1 MKRFLF
7 ALTLFVFACGVSAD
21 KFNVGELAY
30 ETTSGN
36 TCKVLGYADG
46 ISPAEDSLMIPAV
59 VEYEGNQYKVTSIGN
74 SAFRDQVFSSVSI
87 PENVTQIEDFAF
99 SDCRELNSLNLP
111 KTLIAIGDYAFMQSV
126 SGRGKLDSIIIPESV
141 KTIGMAAFSCTNLKK
156 VEILGNAEV
165 GDFAFS
171 VCSQLKDVF
180 SEAKAIGYRAFVFCD
195 SLSGVALRYVK
206 NIGDEAFLG
215 CPNVNYISCMGDSMQ
230 FGKDVFK
237 NSKVQ
242 KLLFPYCKNYKP
254 GPVNFGGEVSS
265 LYIGNVSGWTED
277 EIANKIKEFKSVDG
291 WKDIPIYSGLELRNT
306 VGDKFSVGELAYET
320 TLDNT
325 CRVLG
330 YADNA
335 IHTEDSLVIPPV
347 MEYNG
352 KQYKVTSIGKSAF
365 RGQVFSGVSIPENVT
380 QIEDFAFSDCREL
393 NSLNLPKTL
402 IAIGDY
408 AFMQSVSGR
417 GKLDSIIIPESV
429 KTIGMSAFTCTNLRK
444 VNILG
449 NAEVGAVAFAGCD
462 RLKRVEVYAT
472 TIGERAFAY
481 CDSLSQILICKA
493 SRIDDEAFYRCH
505 HINFITIQNCDS
517 IYVGKETFKDCTVRK
532 ILWVHS
538 GFPNAIDF
546 SSNIKSL
553 YLGSQVYVTPEEIEN
568 EIKEFKSIDGW
579 KDIPIYLFSDLMTA
593 YSNLS
598 NTINRV
604 ETYTFGDKL
613 GQYHMS
619 ERAKEFFAR
628 GKETL
633 DSYYEGADEMKEI
646 VDALLPDSLINI
658 PTHSKFLRIK
668 NNEGKYLTSNNVEDD
683 SRVAFSE
690 MRDDA
695 TIFYYDGGMYEDGT
709 NTFGQLLSYK
719 TAFYLV
725 NKKGMLVN
733 QTSVPESAMPNGMPC
748 QLHGSYKSAGKYL
761 IGFESNAYLR
771 ADASMEN
778 VVPSTVNDSLLAY
791 DYTLEEVDTIPV
803 TISQYGLST
812 FYSPVALE
820 IPEGLTAYVCA
831 LSKSGNSIVLTSL
844 NGMIPAHTGVLLE
857 GEPNRTYGFAV
868 SSSDET
874 NWSCLAG
881 NLPNTSNTQRAYT
894 LQVVDGKLGFYKYTG
909 GTLHGFRAYL
919 NVSSSSR
926 GFNLVKNDDDI
937 SGITGV
943 AEMSDC
949 ETFFDLSGNKV
960 VSPQKNQIYIHNGRK
975 QLFK

>member
-141 KTIGMAAFSCTNLKK
+141 KTIGMSAFACTNLKK

-171 VCSQLKDVF
+171 ACSQLKDVF
-180 SEAKAIGYRAFVFCD
+180 SEAKAIGYRAFAFCD
-195 SLSGVALRYVK
+195 SLFGVGLRYVK

-254 GPVNFGGEVSS
+254 EPVNFGGEVSS

-291 WKDIPIYSGLELRNT
+291 WKDIPIYPIS
-306 VGDKFSVGELAYET
+306 
-320 TLDNT
+320 
-325 CRVLG
+325 
-330 YADNA
+330 
-335 IHTEDSLVIPPV
+335 
-347 MEYNG
+347 
-352 KQYKVTSIGKSAF
+352 
-365 RGQVFSGVSIPENVT
+365 
-380 QIEDFAFSDCREL
+380 DF
-393 NSLNLPKTL
+393 
-402 IAIGDY
+402 
-408 AFMQSVSGR
+408 V
-417 GKLDSIIIPESV
+417 
-429 KTIGMSAFTCTNLRK
+429 
-444 VNILG
+444 
-449 NAEVGAVAFAGCD
+449 
-462 RLKRVEVYAT
+462 
-472 TIGERAFAY
+472 
-481 CDSLSQILICKA
+481 
-493 SRIDDEAFYRCH
+493 
-505 HINFITIQNCDS
+505 
-517 IYVGKETFKDCTVRK
+517 
-532 ILWVHS
+532 
-538 GFPNAIDF
+538 
-546 SSNIKSL
+546 
-553 YLGSQVYVTPEEIEN
+553 
-568 EIKEFKSIDGW
+568 
-579 KDIPIYLFSDLMTA
+579 TA

-709 NTFGQLLSYK
+709 NSFGQLLSYK

-733 QTSVPESAMPNGMPC
+733 QISVTESATPNGMPC

-820 IPEGLTAYVCA
+820 IPDGLTAYVCA

-881 NLPNTSNTQRAYT
+881 NLPNTSNTQGAYT

>member
-1 MKRFLF
+1 MFYHKGVWDKVCVKCYVKMKRFLF

-74 SAFRDQVFSSVSI
+74 SAFDSKEFVSVSI
-87 PENVTQIEDFAF
+87 PENVETIEKEAFAY
-99 SDCRELNSLNLP
+99 CKRLRTVILPNSLVL
-111 KTLIAIGDYAFMQSV
+111 IGDWAFGQLV
-126 SGRGKLDSIIIPESV
+126 EGTGELETITIPESV
-141 KTIGMAAFSCTNLKK
+141 KTIGMSAFACTNLKK

-171 VCSQLKDVF
+171 ACSQLKDVF
-180 SEAKAIGYRAFVFCD
+180 SEAKAIGYRAFAFCD
-195 SLSGVALRYVK
+195 SLFGVGLRYVK

-215 CPNVNYISCMGDSMQ
+215 CPNVNYISCVGDSMQ

-254 GPVNFGGEVSS
+254 ESVNFGGEVSS

-277 EIANKIKEFKSVDG
+277 EIANK
-291 WKDIPIYSGLELRNT
+291 
-306 VGDKFSVGELAYET
+306 
-320 TLDNT
+320 
-325 CRVLG
+325 
-330 YADNA
+330 
-335 IHTEDSLVIPPV
+335 
-347 MEYNG
+347 
-352 KQYKVTSIGKSAF
+352 
-365 RGQVFSGVSIPENVT
+365 
-380 QIEDFAFSDCREL
+380 
-393 NSLNLPKTL
+393 
-402 IAIGDY
+402 
-408 AFMQSVSGR
+408 
-417 GKLDSIIIPESV
+417 
-429 KTIGMSAFTCTNLRK
+429 
-444 VNILG
+444 
-449 NAEVGAVAFAGCD
+449 
-462 RLKRVEVYAT
+462 
-472 TIGERAFAY
+472 
-481 CDSLSQILICKA
+481 
-493 SRIDDEAFYRCH
+493 
-505 HINFITIQNCDS
+505 
-517 IYVGKETFKDCTVRK
+517 
-532 ILWVHS
+532 
-538 GFPNAIDF
+538 
-546 SSNIKSL
+546 
-553 YLGSQVYVTPEEIEN
+553 
-568 EIKEFKSIDGW
+568 IKEFKSIDGW

-633 DSYYEGADEMKEI
+633 DSYYEGADEIKEI

-733 QTSVPESAMPNGMPC
+733 QISVTESAMPNGMPC

-812 FYSPVALE
+812 FYSPVALD
-820 IPEGLTAYVCA
+820 IPEGMTAYVCA

-844 NGMIPAHTGVLLE
+844 NGVIPARTGVLLE

-881 NLPNTSNTQRAYT
+881 NLPNTLNTQGAYT

-909 GTLHGFRAYL
+909 GTLHGFKAYL

>member
-46 ISPAEDSLMIPAV
+46 ISPAEDSLIIPAV

-74 SAFRDQVFSSVSI
+74 SAFDSKEFVSVSI
-87 PENVTQIEDFAF
+87 PENVENIEKEAFAY
-99 SDCRELNSLNLP
+99 CKRLRTVILPNSLVL
-111 KTLIAIGDYAFMQSV
+111 IGDWAFGQLV
-126 SGRGKLDSIIIPESV
+126 EGTGELETITIPESV
-141 KTIGMAAFSCTNLKK
+141 KTIGMSAFACTNLKK

-171 VCSQLKDVF
+171 ACSQLKDVF
-180 SEAKAIGYRAFVFCD
+180 SEAKAIGYRAFAFCD
-195 SLSGVALRYVK
+195 SLFGVGLRYVK

-254 GPVNFGGEVSS
+254 EPVNFGGEVSS

-291 WKDIPIYSGLELRNT
+291 WKDIPIYPIS
-306 VGDKFSVGELAYET
+306 
-320 TLDNT
+320 
-325 CRVLG
+325 
-330 YADNA
+330 
-335 IHTEDSLVIPPV
+335 
-347 MEYNG
+347 
-352 KQYKVTSIGKSAF
+352 
-365 RGQVFSGVSIPENVT
+365 
-380 QIEDFAFSDCREL
+380 DF
-393 NSLNLPKTL
+393 
-402 IAIGDY
+402 
-408 AFMQSVSGR
+408 V
-417 GKLDSIIIPESV
+417 
-429 KTIGMSAFTCTNLRK
+429 
-444 VNILG
+444 
-449 NAEVGAVAFAGCD
+449 
-462 RLKRVEVYAT
+462 
-472 TIGERAFAY
+472 
-481 CDSLSQILICKA
+481 
-493 SRIDDEAFYRCH
+493 
-505 HINFITIQNCDS
+505 
-517 IYVGKETFKDCTVRK
+517 
-532 ILWVHS
+532 
-538 GFPNAIDF
+538 
-546 SSNIKSL
+546 
-553 YLGSQVYVTPEEIEN
+553 
-568 EIKEFKSIDGW
+568 
-579 KDIPIYLFSDLMTA
+579 TA

-709 NTFGQLLSYK
+709 NSFGQLLSYK

-733 QTSVPESAMPNGMPC
+733 QISVTESATPNGMPC

-812 FYSPVALE
+812 FYSPVALD
-820 IPEGLTAYVCA
+820 IPEGMTAYVCA

-844 NGMIPAHTGVLLE
+844 NGVIPARTGVLLE

-881 NLPNTSNTQRAYT
+881 NLPNTLNTQGAYI

-909 GTLHGFRAYL
+909 GTLHGFKAYL

>member
-1 MKRFLF
+1 MFYHKGVWDKVCVKCYVKMKRFLF

-74 SAFRDQVFSSVSI
+74 SAFDSKEFVSVSI
-87 PENVTQIEDFAF
+87 PENVETIEKEAFAY
-99 SDCRELNSLNLP
+99 CKRLRTVILPNSLVL
-111 KTLIAIGDYAFMQSV
+111 IGDWAFGQLV
-126 SGRGKLDSIIIPESV
+126 EGTGELETITIPESV
-141 KTIGMAAFSCTNLKK
+141 KTIGMSAFACTNLKK

-171 VCSQLKDVF
+171 ACSQLKDVF
-180 SEAKAIGYRAFVFCD
+180 SEAKAIGYRAFAFCD
-195 SLSGVALRYVK
+195 SLFGVGLRYVK

-254 GPVNFGGEVSS
+254 ESVNFGGEVSS

-277 EIANKIKEFKSVDG
+277 EIANK
-291 WKDIPIYSGLELRNT
+291 
-306 VGDKFSVGELAYET
+306 
-320 TLDNT
+320 
-325 CRVLG
+325 
-330 YADNA
+330 
-335 IHTEDSLVIPPV
+335 
-347 MEYNG
+347 
-352 KQYKVTSIGKSAF
+352 
-365 RGQVFSGVSIPENVT
+365 
-380 QIEDFAFSDCREL
+380 
-393 NSLNLPKTL
+393 
-402 IAIGDY
+402 
-408 AFMQSVSGR
+408 
-417 GKLDSIIIPESV
+417 
-429 KTIGMSAFTCTNLRK
+429 
-444 VNILG
+444 
-449 NAEVGAVAFAGCD
+449 
-462 RLKRVEVYAT
+462 
-472 TIGERAFAY
+472 
-481 CDSLSQILICKA
+481 
-493 SRIDDEAFYRCH
+493 
-505 HINFITIQNCDS
+505 
-517 IYVGKETFKDCTVRK
+517 
-532 ILWVHS
+532 
-538 GFPNAIDF
+538 
-546 SSNIKSL
+546 
-553 YLGSQVYVTPEEIEN
+553 
-568 EIKEFKSIDGW
+568 IKEFKSIDGW

-633 DSYYEGADEMKEI
+633 DSYYEGADEIKEI

-733 QTSVPESAMPNGMPC
+733 QISVTESAMPNGMPC

-812 FYSPVALE
+812 FYSPVALD
-820 IPEGLTAYVCA
+820 IPEGMTAYVCA

-844 NGMIPAHTGVLLE
+844 NGVIPARTGVLLE

-881 NLPNTSNTQRAYT
+881 NLPNTLNTQGAYT

-909 GTLHGFRAYL
+909 GTLHGFKAYL

>member
-1 MKRFLF
+1 MFYHKGVWDKVCVKCYVKMKRFLF

-46 ISPAEDSLMIPAV
+46 ISPAEDSLIIPAV
-59 VEYEGNQYKVTSIGN
+59 VEYEGKQYKVTSIGN
-74 SAFRDQVFSSVSI
+74 SAFRGQVFSGVSI

-126 SGRGKLDSIIIPESV
+126 SGGGKLDSIIIPESV

-291 WKDIPIYSGLELRNT
+291 WKDIPIYPIS
-306 VGDKFSVGELAYET
+306 
-320 TLDNT
+320 
-325 CRVLG
+325 
-330 YADNA
+330 
-335 IHTEDSLVIPPV
+335 
-347 MEYNG
+347 
-352 KQYKVTSIGKSAF
+352 
-365 RGQVFSGVSIPENVT
+365 
-380 QIEDFAFSDCREL
+380 DF
-393 NSLNLPKTL
+393 
-402 IAIGDY
+402 
-408 AFMQSVSGR
+408 V
-417 GKLDSIIIPESV
+417 
-429 KTIGMSAFTCTNLRK
+429 
-444 VNILG
+444 
-449 NAEVGAVAFAGCD
+449 
-462 RLKRVEVYAT
+462 
-472 TIGERAFAY
+472 
-481 CDSLSQILICKA
+481 
-493 SRIDDEAFYRCH
+493 
-505 HINFITIQNCDS
+505 
-517 IYVGKETFKDCTVRK
+517 
-532 ILWVHS
+532 
-538 GFPNAIDF
+538 
-546 SSNIKSL
+546 
-553 YLGSQVYVTPEEIEN
+553 
-568 EIKEFKSIDGW
+568 
-579 KDIPIYLFSDLMTA
+579 TA

>member
-1 MKRFLF
+1 MKKVFI

-36 TCKVLGYADG
+36 TCKVLGYTDG
-46 ISPAEDSLMIPAV
+46 ISPAEDSLIIPAV
-59 VEYEGNQYKVTSIGN
+59 VEYEGNQYKVTSIGK
-74 SAFRDQVFSSVSI
+74 SAFRNQVFSSVSI

-111 KTLIAIGDYAFMQSV
+111 KTLVAIGDDAFMQSV
-126 SGRGKLDSIIIPESV
+126 SGSGKLDSIIIPESV

-171 VCSQLKDVF
+171 ACSQLKDVF
-180 SEAKAIGYRAFVFCD
+180 SEAKAIGYRAFAFCD
-195 SLSGVALRYVK
+195 SLSGVGLRYVK

-254 GPVNFGGEVSS
+254 EPVNFGGEVSS
-265 LYIGNVSGWTED
+265 LYIGNASVWTED

-291 WKDIPIYSGLELRNT
+291 WKDIPIY
-306 VGDKFSVGELAYET
+306 
-320 TLDNT
+320 
-325 CRVLG
+325 
-330 YADNA
+330 
-335 IHTEDSLVIPPV
+335 
-347 MEYNG
+347 
-352 KQYKVTSIGKSAF
+352 
-365 RGQVFSGVSIPENVT
+365 
-380 QIEDFAFSDCREL
+380 
-393 NSLNLPKTL
+393 
-402 IAIGDY
+402 
-408 AFMQSVSGR
+408 
-417 GKLDSIIIPESV
+417 
-429 KTIGMSAFTCTNLRK
+429 
-444 VNILG
+444 
-449 NAEVGAVAFAGCD
+449 
-462 RLKRVEVYAT
+462 
-472 TIGERAFAY
+472 
-481 CDSLSQILICKA
+481 
-493 SRIDDEAFYRCH
+493 
-505 HINFITIQNCDS
+505 
-517 IYVGKETFKDCTVRK
+517 
-532 ILWVHS
+532 
-538 GFPNAIDF
+538 
-546 SSNIKSL
+546 
-553 YLGSQVYVTPEEIEN
+553 
-568 EIKEFKSIDGW
+568 
-579 KDIPIYLFSDLMTA
+579 LFSDLITA

-633 DSYYEGADEMKEI
+633 DSYYEGVDEVKEI

-725 NKKGMLVN
+725 NKNGMLVN

-748 QLHGSYKSAGKYL
+748 QLHGSYRSAGKYL

-771 ADASMEN
+771 TDASMEN
-778 VVPSTVNDSLLAY
+778 IVPSTVNDSLLAY

-831 LSKSGNSIVLTSL
+831 LSKSGNSIVLTAL
-844 NGMIPAHTGVLLE
+844 NGVIPAHTGVLLE

-868 SSSDET
+868 SSSEET

-881 NLPNTSNTQRAYT
+881 NLPNTSNTQGAYT

-943 AEMSDC
+943 AETSDC